1 MSVGL
6 LAAAPAVPAAPGVAI
21 TGALILTAFAWVV
34 LWGSMQGYD
43 YSFGALMRKFADMVE
58 DIWIVG
64 GKLADALRGLDTF
77 VLRQMGKGLDGL
89 EAANARLWDALTWVV
104 RETADAMVAFGSDV
118 ADAIGGLVGGT
129 IPTQIGNVVG
139 PVRDNLAG
147 LQRRVRQIIDT
158 ELARFHNGID
168 GLRRDLTREA
178 LRSERGIDSV
188 GDRITSVVM
197 PRIRALDQRL
207 DEAIGYTRRTLARRL
222 SRVEKLVL
230 GGALTAAVLATLTRY
245 FPWWRC
251 TNVRAFNRT
260 LCRMGVADLGGLLG
274 LLAGTALLALV
285 LDPRSLAKA
294 AETVTGGLE
303 GIIRETVIR
312 D

>member
-1 MSVGL
+1 MRVGL
-6 LAAAPAVPAAPGVAI
+6 LAAAPAVPAAPAVAI

-64 GKLADALRGLDTF
+64 GKLADALRALDTY

-139 PVRDNLAG
+139 PVRDSLAG

-178 LRSERGIDSV
+178 LRSERGIDFV
-188 GDRITSVVM
+188 GDRLTSVVM
-197 PRIRALDQRL
+197 PGLRALDHRL
-207 DEAIGYTRRTLARRL
+207 DQVIGYTRRTLARRL
-222 SRVEKLVL
+222 STVEKLVL
-230 GGALTAAVLATLTRY
+230 GGALTAAAVAALTRY
-245 FPWWRC
+245 FPYWQC
-251 TNVRAFNRT
+251 TNVRRFNRA
-260 LCRMGVADLGGLLG
+260 LCRSPIGDWAALFGLLSLVVVALDPIRVLHVAEDASDELGGIVRTMAG
-274 LLAGTALLALV
+274 LPSA
-285 LDPRSLAKA
+285 
-294 AETVTGGLE
+294 
-303 GIIRETVIR
+303 
-312 D
+312 